1 MSEPATYPKSIPD
14 RQVPKLG
21 SLPNG
26 TVLAGGVVVF
36 FFTLLFLLPWWN
48 RYLGIT
54 NEGWY
59 QFFGK
64 QILQGRVPYRDFYM
78 FVPPG
83 QLFRMGVLTSIFGDR
98 VVVPELFGFAG
109 AMVMALTLYVW
120 MVRLFP
126 VFWVTLATV
135 CTTAIYLRSS
145 GEPLSGLQLNCNL
158 LPLLALA
165 AASFALDS
173 NAGSGTLFLTGLFAG
188 IAFVTKQ
195 TAGVAIFSLGII
207 VPTLIAARSHAR
219 AGLRAAT
226 FFAIGWAIPVC
237 LTCFWLLR
245 NGAFDNFVDD
255 VYVHGP
261 SSKGSLSSLL
271 ARQAHAIL
279 GNKYQQLSVF
289 VAVVVVLFAGLLLRF
304 IDRAA
309 DGGDRPLSKQRKIF
323 AVCGFGV
330 VAIALT
336 IYAQHWPGPMQLRLH
351 RLDFFFTAVPCYVG
365 ELGSLALL
373 IFYASQL
380 VRRRLTAYEE
390 QLLLAAWTSFVCA
403 YLFSF
408 SWPTGKMILPPAFP
422 FVVAFIFSRLPS
434 GKFTSLAKGAAVVLA
449 FVCVAV
455 MAGSKMREPY
465 FWADWQEGD
474 ALRATV
480 ALDFPEL
487 RGIRVTPET
496 ASFLRRIVSDIQE
509 HSRPV
514 DPIAEFP
521 TMPIL
526 YTLAHRTPMTFAYI
540 HYIDVTP
547 DYIYRQDIS
556 RLEQTPPAVIV
567 FIGRSESEI
576 KEGEINFRNGRRSG
590 ERNLWES
597 LQALACNY
605 QVVDV
610 LHTPNANQRV
620 EVWAR
625 QSTAERPCAGSNL
638 ATQ

>member
-1 MSEPATYPKSIPD
+1 MANS
-14 RQVPKLG
+14 
-21 SLPNG
+21 
-26 TVLAGGVVVF
+26 TVLAGGAVVF

-64 QILQGRVPYRDFYM
+64 QILQGRLPYRDFYM

-83 QLFRMGVLTSIFGDR
+83 QSLLMGALTSIFGDR
-98 VVVPELFGFAG
+98 VVVPELFGLVG

-126 VFWVTLATV
+126 VFWATLATV

-165 AASFALDS
+165 AASFALDR
-173 NAGSGTLFLTGLFAG
+173 NAGSGGLLLTGLFAG

-207 VPTLIAARSHAR
+207 VPILIAVRSHAR

-226 FFAIGWAIPVC
+226 FFAIGWAVPVC

-245 NGAFDNFVDD
+245 NGAFNSFVDD

-261 SSKGSLSSLL
+261 SSKGHLSSLL

-279 GNKYQQLSVF
+279 GNRYQQLSVA
-289 VAVVVVLFAGLLLRF
+289 VAVTVVLFAGLLLRF
-304 IDRAA
+304 MHTAS
-309 DGGDRPLSKQRKIF
+309 DGGYRPLSKRREAF
-323 AVCGFGV
+323 VVCGFGV
-330 VAIALT
+330 VAVALT
-336 IYAQHWPGPMQLRLH
+336 VCAQHWPGPMQLRLH

-380 VRRRLTAYEE
+380 VRRRLTANEE

-422 FVVAFIFSRLPS
+422 FVVAFIFSRLPC
-434 GKFTSLAKGAAVVLA
+434 GKFTSLAKAAAVVLA
-449 FVCVAV
+449 FVCIEV

-465 FWADWQEGD
+465 FWADWLEGD

-487 RGIRVTPET
+487 RGMRVTPET

-509 HSRPV
+509 HSRPGE
-514 DPIAEFP
+514 PIAEFP

-526 YTLAHRTPMTFAYI
+526 YTLAHRAPMTFAYI

-556 RLEQTPPAVIV
+556 RLEQSPPAVIV
-567 FIGRSESEI
+567 FISRSESEI
-576 KEGEINFRNGRRSG
+576 REGEVNFRNGRRSG
-590 ERNLWES
+590 ERDLWES
-597 LQALACNY
+597 LQALACKY

-610 LHTPNANQRV
+610 LQTPNTNQRV
-620 EVWAR
+620 EVWVR
-625 QSTAERPCAGSNL
+625 QSVAESRCASSNL
-638 ATQ
+638 ATR